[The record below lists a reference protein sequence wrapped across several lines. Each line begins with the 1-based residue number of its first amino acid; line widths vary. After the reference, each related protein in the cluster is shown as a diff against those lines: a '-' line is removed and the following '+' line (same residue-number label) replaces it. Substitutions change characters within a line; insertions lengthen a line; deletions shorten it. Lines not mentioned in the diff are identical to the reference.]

1 MMTHHI
7 GCNAREIILQKLVVQ
22 MQQRVFDV
30 TLQWYVG
37 NLPYLKQSETETALV
52 IMQPLSSP
60 RYETAS
66 WLSSDP
72 LKHPLMIQGLHYGLM
87 NGMRIPQQGS

>member
-7 GCNAREIILQKLVVQ
+7 GANAREMILQKLIVQ

-30 TLQWYVG
+30 TLQRCVG
-37 NLPYLKQSETETALV
+37 NIPYPKQSETETALA
-52 IMQPLSSP
+52 IMEPLSSP

-72 LKHPLMIQGLHYGLM
+72 LRNPLIVQGLHYVLR
-87 NGMRIPQQGS
+87 NGTRNPQ

>member
-7 GCNAREIILQKLVVQ
+7 DGTAREMILQKLVVQ

-37 NLPYLKQSETETALV
+37 KHFQRKQGETETASA
-52 IMQPLSSP
+52 IMESL
-60 RYETAS
+60 
-66 WLSSDP
+66 
-72 LKHPLMIQGLHYGLM
+72 
-87 NGMRIPQQGS
+87 

>member
-7 GCNAREIILQKLVVQ
+7 GGNAREMILQKLIVQ

-30 TLQWYVG
+30 TLQRCVG
-37 NLPYLKQSETETALV
+37 NLPSPKQSETEIASAT
-52 IMQPLSSP
+52 MEPLSSP

-72 LKHPLMIQGLHYGLM
+72 LRHPLMIQGLHYGFRT
-87 NGMRIPQQGS
+87 GMRNPQYGS